1 MHDVRMEQN
10 GLSMSRGNGSDI
22 FVVRNKGAGTLT
34 VWC

>member
-22 FVVRNKGAGTLT
+22 FVVRNEVQVL
-34 VWC
+34 